1 MKESFDNKIF
11 LATVSIF
18 FTASIIT
25 AFLGAYIDICRILYG
40 IGICGVS
47 YLIFKEYSLKSCSS
61 FNKII
66 RVIFIVMLFLSTLVL
81 FSGTQGSN
89 FPIDIAAMGF
99 MLFGWRWYTI
109 KQKYLLILFSI
120 IFILSAF
127 CFIYTKQWANLA
139 LVANYDKGLG
149 HAIWYTYTYMLCFA
163 TFVVPVSLFIDING
177 NFEKFKWVIY
187 ASVIFAALICLITQ
201 KRAVFVDTILLI
213 LYLFIFRVK
222 KINASYI
229 ISICIC
235 IIIGNY
241 LLKAIGVDILS
252 TLFDNLMNRFES
264 TSDDMDN
271 FDRYVEF
278 KKWAA
283 TVTPLGFVFGEG
295 IGSWQNVLG
304 FDNYHL
310 HIGWFNLI
318 FKGGLLLALT
328 VFIGMISNMIKACK
342 SKFEHKRAIIFLCVL
357 VMIHLL
363 HSTMWGYSIDA
374 MTLSMALYSSNKLKN
389 YA

>member
-1 MKESFDNKIF
+1 MKESFDNKVF

-25 AFLGAYIDICRILYG
+25 AILGTYIGICRILYG
-40 IGICGVS
+40 LGMCGVF
-47 YLIFKEYSLKSCSS
+47 YLILKEYSLKSCSS
-61 FNKII
+61 FNKVV
-66 RVIFIVMLFLSTLVL
+66 RVLFIVMLFLSTIVL
-81 FSGTQGSN
+81 LNDTRGSN

-99 MLFGWRWYTI
+99 MLFGWRWYAI
-109 KQKYLLILFSI
+109 KQRYLLILFFV

-139 LVANYDKGLG
+139 LVANYDTGLG

-163 TFVVPVSLFIDING
+163 TFVVPVALFVDVNG
-177 NFEKFKWVIY
+177 NIEKFKWVIY

-201 KRAVFVDTILLI
+201 KRAVFIDTILLV

-222 KINASYI
+222 KINISYI
-229 ISICIC
+229 ITICMC
-235 IIIGNY
+235 ALIGSY
-241 LLKAIGVDILS
+241 LLKIIGVDILS
-252 TLFDNLMNRFES
+252 TLFDNIMNRFES
-264 TSDDMDN
+264 TGEDMEN

-278 KKWAA
+278 KKWLT
-283 TVTPLGFVFGEG
+283 TVTPLGIVFGEG
-295 IGSWQNVLG
+295 FGSWQNVLG

-318 FKGGLLLALT
+318 FKGGLILALT
-328 VFIGMISNMIKACK
+328 VFIGMISNIVRSYK
-342 SKFEHKRAIIFLCVL
+342 SNFENKRAIIFLCVL